1 MNFFKIK
8 YLEYF
13 QLSIILLLPFL
24 LITGPFLTDLSVS
37 ISGIILIIFFIRLK
51 NKIYFK
57 NINIIF
63 LFLFWYIFILFS
75 SLNSDNILLSL
86 ESSLFYFRFGFLFLV
101 IYFCCSNYDNFVKL
115 FVLIL
120 CLCFIILFVDSC
132 IQYLT
137 NYNILGWQTISHGR
151 ISSFFK
157 DELIMG
163 SYVSRLI
170 PTLIGLFLIS
180 FYKNKSFKKVLF
192 ITIMVF
198 FSNILVIL
206 SGERAALFNI
216 IAFNIFALIFSKSL
230 RLIFL
235 VNSLLFLVIGLFVFF
250 SENSIKDRLYKQTL
264 ENFNIFQNQNSQN
277 DEISEVNNQKY
288 IFSSIHQSTYLSAL
302 DMFKNNV
309 LIGVGPKNYR
319 VVCQNDEYIHHFKEH
334 GNQCLSHPH
343 NTYMQL
349 LAETGIIGF
358 LFVLTIF
365 FIITFKLSKYI
376 FIYSLSKSSDNL
388 ILESKGFLLFAIFLT
403 LFPFIPTGN
412 FFNNWL
418 SCLYFIP
425 IGFLLYVSYKEKN

>member
-37 ISGIILIIFFIRLK
+37 ISGIILTIFFIRLK
-51 NKIYFK
+51 NKIYFR

-63 LFLFWYIFILFS
+63 LFLFWYIYILIS

-86 ESSLFYFRFGFLFLV
+86 ESSLFYFRFGFLCLV
-101 IYFCCSNYDNFVKL
+101 IYFCCSNYDNFIKL

-120 CLCFIILFVDSC
+120 SFCFTILFFDSC

-137 NYNILGWQTISHGR
+137 NYNILGWKTISHGR

-163 SYVSRLI
+163 SYVSRLV
-170 PTLIGLFLIS
+170 PTLISLYLIS
-180 FYKNKSFKKVLF
+180 LYKTKSLKNILF
-192 ITIMVF
+192 IIIMVL

-216 IAFNIFALIFSKSL
+216 IAFNVFALIFSKSL

-235 VNSLLFLVIGLFVFF
+235 INFLLFLVIGSFVIF
-250 SENSIKDRLYKQTL
+250 SENSIKDRLYKETL
-264 ENFNIFQNQNSQN
+264 ENFNIFQNQNLQN
-277 DEISEVNNQKY
+277 DEKKETNNKKY

-302 DMFKNNV
+302 HMFKNNV

-319 VVCQNDEYIHHFKEH
+319 VVCQDDEYIHYFKEH
-334 GNQCLSHPH
+334 GYECLSHPH

-358 LFVLTIF
+358 LFILTIF
-365 FIITFKLSKYI
+365 IIITFRLSKYI
-376 FIYSLSKSSDNL
+376 FVYSLSKSSVNL

-425 IGFLLYVSYKEKN
+425 IGFLLYLTKKEKN

>member
-37 ISGIILIIFFIRLK
+37 ISGIILIIFFTRLK
-51 NKIYFK
+51 NKIYFR
-57 NINIIF
+57 NLNIIF
-63 LFLFWYIFILFS
+63 LFLFWYIYILFS
-75 SLNSDNILLSL
+75 SLSSDNILLSL

-101 IYFCCSNYDNFVKL
+101 IYFCCSNYDNFIKL
-115 FVLIL
+115 FILIL
-120 CLCFIILFVDSC
+120 SLCFIILFVDSC

-137 NYNILGWQTISHGR
+137 NYNILGWKIIANGR

-180 FYKNKSFKKVLF
+180 FYKNKSLKNVFF

-230 RLIFL
+230 RSIFL
-235 VNSLLFLVIGLFVFF
+235 VNSLLFLVIGLSVIF
-250 SENSIKDRLYKQTL
+250 SENSIKDRLYKETL
-264 ENFNIFQNQNSQN
+264 ENFNIIQNQNSQN

-319 VVCQNDEYIHHFKEH
+319 VVCQNDE
-334 GNQCLSHPH
+334 
-343 NTYMQL
+343 
-349 LAETGIIGF
+349 
-358 LFVLTIF
+358 
-365 FIITFKLSKYI
+365 
-376 FIYSLSKSSDNL
+376 
-388 ILESKGFLLFAIFLT
+388 
-403 LFPFIPTGN
+403 
-412 FFNNWL
+412 
-418 SCLYFIP
+418 
-425 IGFLLYVSYKEKN
+425 